1 MAKRTIA
8 NLNIQLSAGSAT
20 LRQDLQQA
28 TGHVNGFAGS
38 ITGVATKI
46 AGAFAGV
53 FAVSKITS
61 AISSTMESIDSLAK
75 TSDRL
80 GITTEALQGVQM
92 AAELAGVGMTELE
105 SGGRKMMKQISE
117 AASGTESA
125 AQAFTELGL
134 SASQLQNMSFGD
146 QMAAITDAL
155 RGVGNETDRTRLA
168 MEIFGRSGTAFLALD
183 GSQIRAAA
191 ADVEALGTGIT
202 RLEAAK
208 VEEANDAITRMKAA
222 LGNLVTEAAIA
233 VAPALTAAAESVT
246 LLAAWLNN
254 LDPVT
259 VGNTVKLVGFVAG
272 IAAVVA
278 ILPRINSAI
287 RTVIVTL
294 RALGSAQAIAT
305 ALSGPAGWLKLAASA
320 GVAAAGIATISAAF
334 DAVEASAARAATA
347 SASSISASGSGTLT
361 TQQYATEMAAWKK
374 AADEFDKIKFEIPA
388 AEFEA
393 RRNALAEQRKRLEA
407 MSPYFVEDIG
417 AEEAKIAA
425 EQAEAARQKALK
437 QMEDFQ
443 RRANEITSGVESPM
457 EKYQRQMEELKALFD
472 QRLITPET
480 QERAG
485 RKYKEEL
492 ESALQVQ
499 ERIADAQR
507 APAQSA
513 TAMEKGTTQA
523 FSAIQNGAKE
533 WRELVRSQKAME
545 KAQQQA
551 NKSLAAIEANT
562 KTEPIKITEA
572 KL

>member
-38 ITGVATKI
+38 ITGVATKV
-46 AGAFAGV
+46 AGALAGM

-61 AISSTMESIDSLAK
+61 AISSTMDSIDALAK

-125 AQAFTELGL
+125 AQSFTELGL
-134 SASQLQNMSFGD
+134 SAAQLQSMSFGD

-233 VAPALTAAAESVT
+233 VAPALTAAAEAVT
-246 LLAAWLNN
+246 VFAAWLNN
-254 LDPVT
+254 LDPITVT
-259 VGNTVKLVGFVAG
+259 NTLKLVGFVAG

-278 ILPRINSAI
+278 IIPRINSAI

-294 RALGSAQAIAT
+294 RALASAQAIAS
-305 ALSGPAGWLKLAASA
+305 ALSGPAGWIKLAAAAGIAAAGVA
-320 GVAAAGIATISAAF
+320 GVAAAFDQVNAAA
-334 DAVEASAARAATA
+334 DTAARRP
-347 SASSISASGSGTLT
+347 
-361 TQQYATEMAAWKK
+361 K
-374 AADEFDKIKFEIPA
+374 PA
-388 AEFEA
+388 AAAPEH
-393 RRNALAEQRKRLEA
+393 
-407 MSPYFVEDIG
+407 FVEEIG
-417 AEEAKIAA
+417 AEDETAMA

-513 TAMEKGTTQA
+513 AAMEKGTTQA

-545 KAQQQA
+545 KAQATA
-551 NKSLAAIEANT
+551 NRSLAAIEANT
-562 KTEPIKITEA
+562 KPDPINITEA